1 MKYDKRSIEKRNF
14 IKINISNIIKM
25 FIFILFIVIV
35 YNIFLVFVSDSY
47 ENKTTDIF
55 GYKGY
60 IITTDSMSPTFSVGD
75 VIIVK
80 KANYNYLNK
89 GDIITFR
96 KDTEVITHRIVNKV
110 ETGYVTKGDN
120 NNIEDMFIVTS
131 DEILGLKVFKIPAL
145 GNIIKLI
152 NNSFYIFIILV
163 IFITLYLHNR
173 RKYNKKILRRKLKRL
188 EDEKNKQD

>member
-25 FIFILFIVIV
+25 FIFILFIIIV

-60 IITTDSMSPTFSVGD
+60 IITTDSMSPTLSTGD

-80 KANYNYLNK
+80 KANYEYLNK

-152 NNSFYIFIILV
+152 NNSFYIFIILI

-173 RKYNKKILRRKLKRL
+173 RKYNRKMLRRKLKRV
-188 EDEKNKQD
+188 EDEKNK